1 MSGEVGGNVM
11 GNHERRFF
19 FRWTVAAMCAI
30 AVGVSGCGDGGSKPG
45 AGATTGGGRR
55 GAGGP
60 PPVVVATARSGD
72 LPIYLVGLGAVTPFQ
87 LVTVQTRVDGQIMS
101 LAFKEG
107 QIVHQGDPLAEID
120 PRPYEVQLT
129 GAQGQM
135 IKDQAQLKN
144 ANLNVQRDKEA
155 IETKAISQQTLDTDV
170 ATAAQAEGA
179 VKVDQGQVDSAN
191 LNLEYCHIT
200 SPATG
205 RVGLQ
210 LVNVGNIVHAS
221 DLTGITVITQLQP
234 IAVVF
239 SIPEDHISQVMGNS
253 ATAPALPVEAFDRA
267 NVNKIADGKL
277 LAIDSQVDSTTGQV
291 KLKATF
297 DNQDNALFPG
307 EFVNARLLV
316 DTLKKVVLVPA
327 GAVQQGPDSTY
338 VYVVKSDSTVE
349 VRKVTPG
356 PATGDITSIASG
368 LDAGDVVV
376 TDGLDKLTDGAK
388 VEVPEPTSRPTTGP
402 TTRRSRRHAE

>member
-1 MSGEVGGNVM
+1 M
-11 GNHERRFF
+11 GNRQQFYVRC
-19 FRWTVAAMCAI
+19 VAAAMCAI
-30 AVGVSGCGDGGSKPG
+30 AVAVNGCGDGGSG
-45 AGATTGGGRR
+45 SSTAAGGRGGSGGRR
-55 GAGGP
+55 GGGGL
-60 PPVVVATARSGD
+60 PPVVVATAKTGD

-101 LAFKEG
+101 LGFKEG
-107 QIVHQGDPLAEID
+107 QIVHKGDPLAEID

-144 ANLNVQRDKEA
+144 ANLNVERDKEA
-155 IETKAISQQTLDTDV
+155 IQTKAISQQTLDTDV

-221 DLTGITVITQLQP
+221 DTTGITVITQLQP

-239 SIPEDHISQVMGNS
+239 SIPEDHIPQVMGNS
-253 ATAPALPVEAFDRA
+253 ATAPVLPVDAYDRA
-267 NVNKIADGKL
+267 NVNKIAQGKL
-277 LAIDSQVDSTTGQV
+277 LAIDSQVDATTGQV

-316 DTLKKVVLVPA
+316 DTLKNAVLVPA
-327 GAVQQGPDSTY
+327 GAVQQGPDSTF

-349 VRKVTPG
+349 VRNITPG
-356 PATGDITSIASG
+356 PTSGDVASIASG
-368 LDAGDVVV
+368 LAAGEVVV

-402 TTRRSRRHAE
+402 TTRRGSRRHAE